1 MQQLVL
7 IHDYTSDV
15 LIIQTAI
22 QSSST
27 ANTVVVGE
35 DTDLLILLLH
45 HANMDSK
52 ELYFGPEPKQNAKKV
67 RLWNINEFTKISEV
81 FMQESANKDDIISA
95 GEKALVLL
103 YNGDSGDDLDALR
116 YKRFQEKVVKSFNML
131 MPKIYHHQHQPSSI
145 ASGYTTRFKS
155 GGEKLDI

>member
-7 IHDYTSDV
+7 IHDYASDV
-15 LIIQTAI
+15 LIIQTVI

-52 ELYFGPEPKQNAKKV
+52 ELYFRPEPKQNTKKV
-67 RLWNINEFTKISEV
+67 C
-81 FMQESANKDDIISA
+81 
-95 GEKALVLL
+95 
-103 YNGDSGDDLDALR
+103 
-116 YKRFQEKVVKSFNML
+116 
-131 MPKIYHHQHQPSSI
+131 SI
-145 ASGYTTRFKS
+145 F
-155 GGEKLDI
+155 

>member
-7 IHDYTSDV
+7 IHDYASDV

-22 QSSST
+22 QSLST

-52 ELYFGPEPKQNAKKV
+52 ELYFRSESKQNAKKYDCGI
-67 RLWNINEFTKISEV
+67 L
-81 FMQESANKDDIISA
+81 
-95 GEKALVLL
+95 
-103 YNGDSGDDLDALR
+103 
-116 YKRFQEKVVKSFNML
+116 KRQRKS
-131 MPKIYHHQHQPSSI
+131 
-145 ASGYTTRFKS
+145 
-155 GGEKLDI
+155 

>member
-1 MQQLVL
+1 MSILSSYL
-7 IHDYTSDV
+7 EEAGCTTTHARSDADV

-52 ELYFGPEPKQNAKKV
+52 ELYFRPEPKQNAKKV
-67 RLWNINEFTKISEV
+67 RLWNI
-81 FMQESANKDDIISA
+81 
-95 GEKALVLL
+95 KA
-103 YNGDSGDDLDALR
+103 S
-116 YKRFQEKVVKSFNML
+116 K
-131 MPKIYHHQHQPSSI
+131 
-145 ASGYTTRFKS
+145 
-155 GGEKLDI
+155 EKLGSRICPKLLFIHAITGCDTTSRLYGIGKTLSKVMNSQN

>member
-1 MQQLVL
+1 MYSTTT
-7 IHDYTSDV
+7 HARSDADV

-52 ELYFGPEPKQNAKKV
+52 ELYFRPEPKQNAKKV
-67 RLWNINEFTKISEV
+67 RLWNIKASEEKLGSCICSKLLFIHAITGCNTTSRLYGIGKTLSKVQCSDEFTKISEV
-81 FMQESANKDDIISA
+81 FIQENADIISA

-103 YNGDSGDDLDALR
+103 YNGDVD
-116 YKRFQEKVVKSFNML
+116 F
-131 MPKIYHHQHQPSSI
+131 
-145 ASGYTTRFKS
+145 
-155 GGEKLDI
+155 

>member
-1 MQQLVL
+1 M
-7 IHDYTSDV
+7 

-22 QSSST
+22 QSLSK

-35 DTDLLILLLH
+35 DTGLLLH
-45 HANMDSK
+45 IIPCKHGQQRVVLQTRA
-52 ELYFGPEPKQNAKKV
+52 EAKKKL
-67 RLWNINEFTKISEV
+67 RLWNIKASKEKLGSCINFALSWHRQDTKS
-81 FMQESANKDDIISA
+81 SAMMNVYARKCHDIISA

-103 YNGDSGDDLDALR
+103 Y
-116 YKRFQEKVVKSFNML
+116 KRFQEKVVKSL
-131 MPKIYHHQHQPSSI
+131 TPKIYHQLQHQPSSI